1 VLSTQLA
8 GVESTGKIVI
18 KDAHVAVFTDVLGRF
33 VIDPAAFTDEKVT
46 IGPDCNGRLLD
57 E

>member
-1 VLSTQLA
+1 MSTQLA